1 MITLRPRQEKAIADI
16 RAAYR
21 AGYNA
26 PLLRAATGFGK
37 TATAIHMIASAIGKG
52 NRVWFLSHLKEI
64 NADTARRLKEADIP
78 FSYIQAGVVHDK
90 RQPVQVVS
98 VQTAARR
105 LDRLERPT
113 LILCDEAHLAIAAT
127 YQDIFRWAKAGPKHH
142 EAGGAKL
149 LLLTATPTRLSGEP
163 MSQVSDIIVDTCST
177 QDLID
182 EGLLAPMKYFAP
194 PPPDLSEVHSL
205 AGDFNAGELAA
216 AMDKPKIT
224 GSAVAEWMKVARY
237 RPTIVFCVSIQHA
250 EHVAE
255 QFRLAGVRA
264 VAVSGESDPI
274 VRDAALADLQAGRVD
289 VVCNCALWVAG
300 VDAPSVSCIILLAP
314 TQSLTKYLQSV
325 GRGLRTY
332 PGKDCCVILD
342 HAGNIGRHG
351 NPAEARAWSLNGAG
365 KKKSSAPQEM
375 PVKTCPSCFRTVMAA
390 STDCLCGHHFEPK
403 PRELEQVDGE
413 LEEIDLKVAKKQE
426 KVTARIDQG
435 RTQTLEALIALGH
448 KRGMRRPE
456 LWARAV
462 MTGRAVRDAKKAGLN
477 RG

>member
-1 MITLRPRQEKAIADI
+1 MKGLRPRQVKAIDDLV
-16 RAAYR
+16 AAYR
-21 AGYNA
+21 AGHVA
-26 PLLRAATGFGK
+26 PLLRMPTGGGK
-37 TATAIHMIASAIGKG
+37 THTSVEMIRRSLTKG

-64 NADTARRLKEADIP
+64 NADTARRLKEDDVP
-78 FSYIQAGVVHDK
+78 FSYIQAGIVHDK

-105 LDRLERPT
+105 LDRLDRPN
-113 LILCDEAHLAIAAT
+113 LIIVDEAHLAIAAT
-127 YQDIFRWAKAGPKHH
+127 YQEIFRWAKAGPKFH
-142 EAGGAKL
+142 EPGGAKL
-149 LLLTATPTRLSGEP
+149 LHLSATPIRLDGRGMGE
-163 MSQVSDIIVDTCST
+163 VSDLIVDTCST

-182 EGLLAPMKYFAP
+182 EGLLSPIRYYAP

-205 AGDFNAGELAA
+205 AGEFNPGELAA

-390 STDCLCGHHFEPK
+390 ATDCLCGHHFVVK

-413 LEEIDLKVAKKQE
+413 LHEVDLKAAKKQE
-426 KVTARIDQG
+426 KVAARIDQG